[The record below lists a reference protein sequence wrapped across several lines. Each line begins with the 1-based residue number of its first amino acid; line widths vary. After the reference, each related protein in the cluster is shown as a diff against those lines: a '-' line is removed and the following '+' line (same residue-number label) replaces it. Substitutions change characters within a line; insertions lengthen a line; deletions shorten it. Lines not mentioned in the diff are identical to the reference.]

1 MLKNEKMA
9 KELKEY
15 KDDCWLDWEV
25 FKTVIDKYTEIFEP
39 GFVTPDVF
47 VNSYAQVCTRCFG
60 YGNDLAK
67 LVPMADNLNH
77 SSVKL
82 SQ

>member
-1 MLKNEKMA
+1 MLKNDKMA
-9 KELKEY
+9 QELKEY
-15 KDDCWLDWEV
+15 DADCWLDWDA
-25 FKTVIDKYTEIFEP
+25 FKPVIDKYPEIFP
-39 GFVTPDVF
+39 TGFVTPEVF

-82 SQ
+82 S